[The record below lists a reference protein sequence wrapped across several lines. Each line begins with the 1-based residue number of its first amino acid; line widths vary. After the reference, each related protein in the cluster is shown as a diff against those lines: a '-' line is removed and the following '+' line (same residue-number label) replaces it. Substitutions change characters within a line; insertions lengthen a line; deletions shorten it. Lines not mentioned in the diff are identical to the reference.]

1 TMSSIG
7 VPFCFPDDVLPPEGT
22 YSSRE
27 QVREAINDWA
37 RPRGYAFSISKSRTY
52 ANGKRECVFSCDR
65 GAGRTPSLSGSR
77 ETSTRRTGCLFSVLA
92 KEDRITGNWLLKHRQ
107 GTQFH
112 THNHEPSLDP
122 TAHPSHRQLSRED
135 QLKVQNLSNA
145 GIVPKKIRSYLREHS
160 DTIATQQDIYNCIS
174 ESKRALAKGQ
184 STIHALADE
193 LNKEGFW
200 SHICLDDKG
209 VVTAVI
215 FAHPDSLSYVKS
227 YPEVLIMD
235 CTYKTNKYKMPLL
248 DIVGIDACQKTFC
261 VAFAFLSGEEEADF
275 NWALTRL
282 RSLFEEHGIG
292 LPSVIL
298 TDRQLALM
306 NAISSLTC
314 FPEATLLLCIWHINK
329 AVLSNCMPAFAKGR
343 DHTEGI
349 EEWKEFYRLWQEIAY
364 SKTKEAYN
372 ERLQKFRERYEAD
385 HLIEVGYIITIW
397 LEPHK
402 EKFVRAWTDQWLHFE
417 QLTSLRPGGLSSV

>member
-1 TMSSIG
+1 MEEEVGRLSRGKKRKAIPDPNKKFMTLADALVAGETISEPNQAIQEAGAGEDVIKVEGMEEEESSNSEAEELLAVRTHTGLTMSSIG

-145 GIVPKKIRSYLREHS
+145 GIVPKKIRSYPVIGMVWSGLVWGSRPDQTGANRFTGTRDS
-160 DTIATQQDIYNCIS
+160 INFTSGLARTKS
-174 ESKRALAKGQ
+174 E
-184 STIHALADE
+184 
-193 LNKEGFW
+193 
-200 SHICLDDKG
+200 
-209 VVTAVI
+209 
-215 FAHPDSLSYVKS
+215 
-227 YPEVLIMD
+227 
-235 CTYKTNKYKMPLL
+235 
-248 DIVGIDACQKTFC
+248 
-261 VAFAFLSGEEEADF
+261 
-275 NWALTRL
+275 
-282 RSLFEEHGIG
+282 
-292 LPSVIL
+292 
-298 TDRQLALM
+298 
-306 NAISSLTC
+306 
-314 FPEATLLLCIWHINK
+314 
-329 AVLSNCMPAFAKGR
+329 
-343 DHTEGI
+343 
-349 EEWKEFYRLWQEIAY
+349 
-364 SKTKEAYN
+364 
-372 ERLQKFRERYEAD
+372 
-385 HLIEVGYIITIW
+385 
-397 LEPHK
+397 
-402 EKFVRAWTDQWLHFE
+402 
-417 QLTSLRPGGLSSV
+417 